1 MTNRVGRPR
10 RLRPRGGWAILPAVG
25 RVITVANQ
33 KGGVGKT
40 STAANL
46 GAALA
51 RRGLRVFMVD
61 LDPQGGLTASFGLDP
76 YNLRASTLQLF
87 EGEAVPLR
95 KVVYP
100 VGPSLWL
107 APASVELAR
116 VEHAAVQVGD
126 RIHTVERR
134 IAEERGPVD
143 FLLIDTPP
151 ALGLMTVNALVA
163 SDELL
168 VPVSCQYLALRGVRS
183 ILEALW
189 LIHDRYAPGLRL
201 VGILPTMHNPRS
213 EHSRSVVA
221 ELRRVFSTRVF
232 DTVIDT
238 DEAIAAAPALRK
250 PAFEVQGAG
259 AGAAGYLR
267 LADEVIARTALP
279 A

>member
-1 MTNRVGRPR
+1 
-10 RLRPRGGWAILPAVG
+10 VG
-25 RVITVANQ
+25 RVITIANQ
-33 KGGVGKT
+33 KGGVAKT
-40 STAANL
+40 STTVNL

-51 RRGLRVFMVD
+51 RRGLRVFLLD

-76 YNLRASTLQLF
+76 YTLQASTLQFF
-87 EGEAVPLR
+87 EGEGAPLR
-95 KVVYP
+95 KIVYP
-100 VGPSLWL
+100 VGPNLWL

-116 VEHAAVQVGD
+116 VEHAAIQVGD
-126 RIHTVERR
+126 RIHTLHRR

-151 ALGLMTVNALVA
+151 ALGLLTVNALVA

-201 VGILPTMHNPRS
+201 LGILPTMHNPRS
-213 EHSRSVVA
+213 ENSRAVVA
-221 ELRRVFSTRVF
+221 ELRRVFATRVF

-250 PAFEVQGAG
+250 PAFDVQPSGP
-259 AGAAGYLR
+259 GAAGYLR
-267 LADEVIARTALP
+267 LADEVIARKA
-279 A
+279 

>member
-1 MTNRVGRPR
+1 MRSAIPGRAVGICLCGQR
-10 RLRPRGGWAILPAVG
+10 GWAILPAVG

-40 STAANL
+40 STTANL

-51 RRGLRVFMVD
+51 RRGHRVFLVD
-61 LDPQGGLTASFGLDP
+61 LDPQGGLSASFGLDP
-76 YNLRASTLQLF
+76 YTLRASTLQFF
-87 EGEAVPLR
+87 EGEETPLR

-100 VGPSLWL
+100 IGTNLWL

-116 VEHAAVQVGD
+116 IEHAAVQVGD
-126 RIHTVERR
+126 RIHTVQRR
-134 IAEERGPVD
+134 IEDERGPVD

-151 ALGLMTVNALVA
+151 ALGLLTVNALVA

-201 VGILPTMHNPRS
+201 VGILATMHNPRS

-221 ELRRVFSTRVF
+221 ELRRVFATRVF

-238 DEAIAAAPALRK
+238 DDAIAAAPALRK
-250 PAFEVQGAG
+250 AAIDIQPSGV
-259 AGAAGYLR
+259 GAAGYLR
-267 LADEVIARTALP
+267 LADELINRRA
-279 A
+279 

>member
-1 MTNRVGRPR
+1 
-10 RLRPRGGWAILPAVG
+10 VG
-25 RVITVANQ
+25 RVITIANQ

-51 RRGLRVFMVD
+51 RRGQRVFLID

-76 YNLRASTLQLF
+76 YNLRVSTLQFF
-87 EGEAVPLR
+87 EGEGTPLR
-95 KVVYP
+95 KIVYP
-100 VGPSLWL
+100 VGTNLWL

-116 VEHAAVQVGD
+116 IEHAAVQVGD
-126 RIHTVERR
+126 RFHTLHRR
-134 IAEERGPVD
+134 IEDERGPVD
-143 FLLIDTPP
+143 FILVDTPP
-151 ALGLMTVNALVA
+151 ALGLLTVNALVA

-189 LIHDRYAPGLRL
+189 LIHDRYAPSLRL

-221 ELRRVFSTRVF
+221 ELRRVFATRVF
-232 DTVIDT
+232 DAVIDV

-250 PAFEVQGAG
+250 PAIDLMPPGV
-259 AGAAGYLR
+259 GAACYIR
-267 LADEVIARTALP
+267 LADEVSNRRA
-279 A
+279 